1 MTVTTKQSR
10 PGGNGTALE
19 VASTATHSLDDLD
32 QIAERAGGAF
42 AVVVELA
49 ASVRPA
55 ALPEPLPVKYRRR
68 VFMSIGAAENAA
80 RRAAERGLNARV
92 VLVELRPVARVVGGA
107 R

>member
-1 MTVTTKQSR
+1 MTHARESR
-10 PGGNGTALE
+10 LGGRSQAAQAFSG
-19 VASTATHSLDDLD
+19 ATYSLDDLD

-80 RRAAERGLNARV
+80 RRAERGLNARV
-92 VLVELRPVARVVGGA
+92 VLVELRPVARVVGGV

>member
-1 MTVTTKQSR
+1 MTHARESR
-10 PGGNGTALE
+10 LGGRSQAAQAFSG
-19 VASTATHSLDDLD
+19 ATYSLDDLD

-55 ALPEPLPVKYRRR
+55 ALPAPTRVKYRRR